1 MKIYEAVFNESEEFW
16 EPFRMFFASKK
27 ELDTWSKE
35 NYDAHGEENAVSIS
49 KLDIPTKK
57 KDLIRFMNNHFPE
70 GGG

>member
-1 MKIYEAVFNESEEFW
+1 MKVYIAVFQESPEFI

-27 ELDTWSKE
+27 ELHKWSKE
-35 NYDAHGEENAVSIS
+35 NYDNHGGENAVFIS

-57 KDLIRFMNNHFPE
+57 KDLIRFLNNHFPE